1 MKELKST
8 DLLDQQIHLE
18 AVKKIQDI
26 LKNAD
31 EECEKISSSVNE
43 QIQIAKKQKE
53 EFYKKKLEDEQK
65 KLEAKYP
72 LERQRLK
79 LSYMEN
85 RLIEGIN
92 NYLETLKE
100 EQRLSIVLKKLENDE
115 EVKALIAQKD
125 FNAYIYGFDF
135 EKAKSEIEKLLGK
148 KLKKVEKT
156 EYDKMIIEEELALQ
170 KQQGLILEA
179 VDNSVRFR
187 LTLNCVISSM
197 LDEKRNQLT
206 TSLFGEE
213 Q

>member
-187 LTLNCVISSM
+187 LTLNCVISSI